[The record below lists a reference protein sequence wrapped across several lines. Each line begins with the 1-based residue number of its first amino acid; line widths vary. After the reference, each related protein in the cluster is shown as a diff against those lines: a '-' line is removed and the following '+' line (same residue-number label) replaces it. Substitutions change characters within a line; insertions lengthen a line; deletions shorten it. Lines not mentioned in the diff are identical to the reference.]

1 MDDPTAAVTWHVDTA
16 VGRDAKAVHAAVR
29 SAARWLEDM
38 APLVRASVD
47 RPVRI
52 VVAAEPARP
61 GPEESGPA
69 VAVTQDAAT
78 ITIPVS
84 SVQLRSG
91 AAALRRYLL
100 EHALIGVE
108 TSADLIPPED
118 PPEFWL
124 PPDRDPTEDDGEDRP
139 DVILMALE
147 SLTPEE
153 LLVLGRLDGTFA
165 SYDKLDDDFCEL
177 LERSNAAELV
187 DTATDPTTVAW
198 TLARW

>member
-1 MDDPTAAVTWHVDTA
+1 
-16 VGRDAKAVHAAVR
+16 
-29 SAARWLEDM
+29 M

-61 GPEESGPA
+61 GPEEFRPA

-84 SVQLRSG
+84 AVQLRSG
-91 AAALRRYLL
+91 AALRRYLL

-108 TSADLIPPED
+108 TCADLISPED
-118 PPEFWL
+118 PPEFWS

-147 SLTPEE
+147 SLTTEE
-153 LLVLGRLDGTFA
+153 LLVLGRLDGTFE
-165 SYDKLDDDFCEL
+165 SYDTLDDDFCEL

-187 DTATDPTTVAW
+187 DTTTEPTTVVW